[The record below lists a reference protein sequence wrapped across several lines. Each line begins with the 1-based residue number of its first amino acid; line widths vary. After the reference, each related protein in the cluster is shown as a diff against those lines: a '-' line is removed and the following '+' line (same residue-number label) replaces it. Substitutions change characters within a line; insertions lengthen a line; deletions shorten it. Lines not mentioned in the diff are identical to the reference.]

1 MVVGFLCL
9 CLKTDSS
16 GLVIWVLKITST
28 IYWFRP
34 QNQEGFSLSV
44 VPQNRRREVGARH
57 ASRSSGLLHLEA
69 SRDRVY

>member
-1 MVVGFLCL
+1 L

-28 IYWFRP
+28 ISWFRP

-44 VPQNRRREVGARH
+44 VPQN
-57 ASRSSGLLHLEA
+57 
-69 SRDRVY
+69 